1 MKFAEPGDVTSRFE
15 GPFPSDRLAW
25 VGVRLTDVENAL
37 MGVVPE
43 LRKTVEEIQER
54 AEARGDDGYLNRVK
68 TLVCDKVLQ
77 LYRNPSGATQRSVT
91 VDDVAES
98 WSVSR
103 PSGSASIGFTAEEL
117 APVLVDDGQ
126 TRSVRLVAY
135 PENPRRLPT
144 C

>member
-15 GPFPSDRLAW
+15 GTFPSNRLAW
-25 VGVRLTDVENAL
+25 VGVRLDDVENAL

-43 LRKTVEEIQER
+43 LRKDVDDIQDR
-54 AEARGDDGYLNRVK
+54 AEARGDAGYLNRVK

-77 LYRNPSGATQRSVT
+77 LFRNPTGATQRSVT

-98 WSVSR
+98 WSITRATSA
-103 PSGSASIGFTAEEL
+103 ASITFTADEL
-117 APVLVDDGQ
+117 EPILVGEGE

-135 PENPRRLPT
+135 PEPPWRLPT

>member
-15 GPFPSDRLAW
+15 GNFPSDRLGW
-25 VGVRLTDVENAL
+25 VDIRLTDVENAL

-43 LRKTVEEIQER
+43 LRKTLEDIQDR
-54 AEARGDDGYLNRVK
+54 ADARGDSGYLDRVR

-77 LYRNPSGATQRSVT
+77 LYRNPSGVYQRSVT
-91 VDDVAES
+91 VDDVVDS
-98 WSVSR
+98 WSVAR
-103 PSGSASIGFTAEEL
+103 ASSTATISFSTEEL
-117 APVLVDDGQ
+117 DSVQFYDGV

-135 PENPRRLPT
+135 PEYP